1 MQTVTLEDK
10 QRPVEGV
17 TTMRVAI
24 TGASGLIG
32 TALAARLKSEGHD
45 VRPLKRGAAA
55 DWDPATGWIRPGALE
70 GIDAVVHLAG
80 ESIGKGRWS
89 PKRKQELRSS
99 RIDSTRLLV
108 SEISKMASPPVFVAA
123 SAIGYYG
130 NREDEVLDETSARG
144 EGFLADLVRDWEA
157 ESLKAEDAGARTVL
171 LRFGVILAKEGGAL
185 PQMMLPFKFG
195 AGGRLG
201 SGRQWFSWVALEDA
215 VSILIRSLTTDMSGV
230 YNVTAPGPVTNREL
244 TKALS
249 KVLKRPA
256 IFPVPPFALRIVLG
270 ESANEL
276 LLAGQRVLP
285 RRLLDAGYSFR
296 QTEIST
302 ALESI
307 VKGS

>member
-1 MQTVTLEDK
+1 
-10 QRPVEGV
+10 
-17 TTMRVAI
+17 MRVAI

-215 VSILIRSLTTDMSGV
+215 VSILVRSLTTDMSGV
-230 YNVTAPGPVTNREL
+230 YNVTAPEPVTNREL

>member
-1 MQTVTLEDK
+1 
-10 QRPVEGV
+10 
-17 TTMRVAI
+17 MRVAI

-130 NREDEVLDETSARG
+130 NREDEVIDETSARG

-157 ESLKAEDAGARTVL
+157 ESMKAEDAGARTVL

-285 RRLLDAGYSFR
+285 RRLLDAGFTFR

-302 ALESI
+302 TLDSI

>member
-1 MQTVTLEDK
+1 MQTVKLEDK

-130 NREDEVLDETSARG
+130 NREDEVIDETSARG

-230 YNVTAPGPVTNREL
+230 YNVTAPEPVTNREL

-256 IFPVPPFALRIVLG
+256 IVPVPPFALRLVLG
-270 ESANEL
+270 ESADEL

-302 ALESI
+302 ALVSI

>member
-1 MQTVTLEDK
+1 
-10 QRPVEGV
+10 
-17 TTMRVAI
+17 MRVAI

-32 TALAARLKSEGHD
+32 TALATRLKSEGHD

-230 YNVTAPGPVTNREL
+230 YNVTAPEPVTNREL

>member
-1 MQTVTLEDK
+1 
-10 QRPVEGV
+10 
-17 TTMRVAI
+17 
-24 TGASGLIG
+24 
-32 TALAARLKSEGHD
+32 
-45 VRPLKRGAAA
+45 
-55 DWDPATGWIRPGALE
+55 
-70 GIDAVVHLAG
+70 
-80 ESIGKGRWS
+80 
-89 PKRKQELRSS
+89 
-99 RIDSTRLLV
+99 
-108 SEISKMASPPVFVAA
+108 MASPPVFVAA

-130 NREDEVLDETSARG
+130 DREDEVLDETSARG

-195 AGGRLG
+195 AGGRLDR
-201 SGRQWFSWVALEDA
+201 GRQWFSWVALEDA

-230 YNVTAPGPVTNREL
+230 YNVTAPEPVTNREL

>member
-1 MQTVTLEDK
+1 
-10 QRPVEGV
+10 
-17 TTMRVAI
+17 MRVAI

-32 TALAARLKSEGHD
+32 TALATRLKSEGHD

-157 ESLKAEDAGARTVL
+157 ESMKAEDAGARTVL

-230 YNVTAPGPVTNREL
+230 YNVTAPEPVTNREL

>member
-1 MQTVTLEDK
+1 
-10 QRPVEGV
+10 
-17 TTMRVAI
+17 MRVAI

-230 YNVTAPGPVTNREL
+230 YNVTAPEPVTNREL

>member
-1 MQTVTLEDK
+1 
-10 QRPVEGV
+10 
-17 TTMRVAI
+17 MRVAI

-230 YNVTAPGPVTNREL
+230 YNVTAPEPVTNREL

-285 RRLLDAGYSFR
+285 RRLLDAGFTFR

-302 ALESI
+302 TLDSI

>member
-1 MQTVTLEDK
+1 
-10 QRPVEGV
+10 
-17 TTMRVAI
+17 MRVAI

-157 ESLKAEDAGARTVL
+157 ESMKAEDAGARTVL

>member
-1 MQTVTLEDK
+1 M
-10 QRPVEGV
+10 
-17 TTMRVAI
+17 
-24 TGASGLIG
+24 
-32 TALAARLKSEGHD
+32 
-45 VRPLKRGAAA
+45 
-55 DWDPATGWIRPGALE
+55 
-70 GIDAVVHLAG
+70 
-80 ESIGKGRWS
+80 
-89 PKRKQELRSS
+89 
-99 RIDSTRLLV
+99 
-108 SEISKMASPPVFVAA
+108 
-123 SAIGYYG
+123 
-130 NREDEVLDETSARG
+130 
-144 EGFLADLVRDWEA
+144 
-157 ESLKAEDAGARTVL
+157 KAEDAGARTVL

-230 YNVTAPGPVTNREL
+230 YNVTAPEPVTNREL

>member
-1 MQTVTLEDK
+1 
-10 QRPVEGV
+10 
-17 TTMRVAI
+17 MRVAI

-130 NREDEVLDETSARG
+130 NREDEVIDETSARG

-157 ESLKAEDAGARTVL
+157 ESTKAEDAGARTVL

-230 YNVTAPGPVTNREL
+230 YNVTAPEPVTNREL

-285 RRLLDAGYSFR
+285 RRLLDAGFTFR

-302 ALESI
+302 TLDSI

>member
-1 MQTVTLEDK
+1 
-10 QRPVEGV
+10 
-17 TTMRVAI
+17 MRVAI

-157 ESLKAEDAGARTVL
+157 ESMKAEDAGARTVL

-230 YNVTAPGPVTNREL
+230 YNVTAPEPVTNREL

>member
-1 MQTVTLEDK
+1 
-10 QRPVEGV
+10 
-17 TTMRVAI
+17 MRVAI

-144 EGFLADLVRDWEA
+144 GLLADLVRDWEA
-157 ESLKAEDAGARTVL
+157 ESMKAEDAGARTVL

-230 YNVTAPGPVTNREL
+230 YNVTAPEPVTNREL

-285 RRLLDAGYSFR
+285 RRLLDAGFTFR

-302 ALESI
+302 TLDSI